1 MDLIREDIDAASRT
15 GALALHGPA
24 ITQSAASLVH
34 ASASSLGWRISI
46 DLFASRKNNITPR
59 FFAQFAEPDAE
70 GRDALA
76 QPSWNSSVCSHCCS
90 VHCEVG
96 FAFPPQALIAPTLRK
111 AIADGLRL
119 LLLVPYAPSAAYWP
133 RVTGAA
139 LAGDGK
145 PIHVFRNPSSM
156 LEAAGSYR
164 PASLALFALDFAVP
178 MPANLGAVYAAP
190 CGQEHVARPR
200 TS

>member
-1 MDLIREDIDAASRT
+1 MS
-15 GALALHGPA
+15 
-24 ITQSAASLVH
+24 
-34 ASASSLGWRISI
+34 
-46 DLFASRKNNITPR
+46 
-59 FFAQFAEPDAE
+59 
-70 GRDALA
+70 
-76 QPSWNSSVCSHCCS
+76 
-90 VHCEVG
+90 
-96 FAFPPQALIAPTLRK
+96 FAFPPPALIALTLRK
-111 AIADGLRL
+111 AIADGARL

-164 PASLALFALDFAVP
+164 PASLALFALDFALP
-178 MPANLGAVYAAP
+178 MPANLGLVYAAP

-200 TS
+200 TSWQSPLDAADRGRINIALHDALVQACASGLGWSTLAKGNQRAGADAASRGLQERGTPLGESNRLVSLQNSNHQQHRHPT

>member
-1 MDLIREDIDAASRT
+1 M
-15 GALALHGPA
+15 
-24 ITQSAASLVH
+24 H
-34 ASASSLGWRISI
+34 ASASALGWRISI
-46 DLFASRKNNITPR
+46 DLFASRKDNITPR
-59 FFAQFAEPDAE
+59 FFAQFAEPDE

-76 QPSWNSSVCSHCCS
+76 QPSWNSSVCPHSGG
-90 VHCEVG
+90 VHREVD
-96 FAFPPQALIAPTLRK
+96 FAFPPPALIAPTLRK
-111 AIADGLRL
+111 AIADGACL